1 MRTAS
6 RNATCA
12 WLLAACL
19 PLAAA
24 AAPPSIAD
32 FAADADFAAPAL
44 SPDGNLVAFVTRAQ
58 DTRVL
63 VALDLVKRERR
74 GLMSATTDTFEIT
87 WCNFKTSERLL
98 CGLRGT
104 QFAAGQPYA
113 VSRLVAIDT
122 SGKAKPKV
130 LVQNSSNGTSQ
141 FQDRVMDWQLN
152 DPRHVLIEL
161 TDEYSVFPT
170 VHALDV
176 YSGLTT
182 VVQRARS
189 PILGWTT
196 DRA

>member
-1 MRTAS
+1 MWTAS
-6 RNATCA
+6 RSGAACA
-12 WLLAACL
+12 VLVLAAGL
-19 PLAAA
+19 PLAAHA
-24 AAPPSIAD
+24 SPSIAD
-32 FAADADFAAPAL
+32 FAADADFAAPAI

-74 GLMSATTDTFEIT
+74 GLMSATTDTFEIS
-87 WCNFKTSERLL
+87 WCSFKTNDRLL

-104 QFAAGQPYA
+104 QFAAGQPYP

-130 LVQNSSNGTSQ
+130 LVQNSNNGTSQ
-141 FQDRVMDWQLN
+141 YQDRIMDWQFN

-170 VHALDV
+170 VYALDI
-176 YSGLTT
+176 YTGLTENSHPAP
-182 VVQRARS
+182 R
-189 PILGWTT
+189 
-196 DRA
+196 